1 VSDTTLLAALA
12 LMRDRIQAIS
22 QAGGYFHNLGDSV
35 YVEGLAPVP
44 VDDAGIPFAG
54 SVVID
59 PGDSSATPGS
69 GEIRASAARV
79 EAIFERT
86 VSVIVAWPL
95 ETKAAWLVTEQ
106 QIGADL
112 RRSLLANM
120 SAYHAISVQRI
131 AQTGQESS
139 WPADGSGV
147 LVVKNDFALR
157 YIER

>member
-1 VSDTTLLAALA
+1 MSDTTLLAALA

-112 RRSLLANM
+112 RHSLLADM

-131 AQTGQESS
+131 VQTAQESS
-139 WPADGSGV
+139 FPASGSRS
-147 LVVKNDFALR
+147 LLVKNDFLLR